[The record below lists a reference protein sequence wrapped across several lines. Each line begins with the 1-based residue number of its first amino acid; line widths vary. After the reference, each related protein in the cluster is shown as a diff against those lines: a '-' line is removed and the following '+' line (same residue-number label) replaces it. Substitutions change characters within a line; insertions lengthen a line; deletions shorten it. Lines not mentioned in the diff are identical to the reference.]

1 MRQGI
6 VELDGSFDS
15 DFAAVPTSECL
26 THPQDTTPAEPPA
39 VAPTGDTAWSGARP
53 GESDPDGWDRSAK

>member
-15 DFAAVPTSECL
+15 DFAAIPTSECL
-26 THPQDTTPAEPPA
+26 TLPQDTTPAAPPA
-39 VAPTGDTAWSGARP
+39 PE
-53 GESDPDGWDRSAK
+53 ESDPDGWGR